1 MLRIVWCWTYR
12 RLGCHRLDRSGRV
25 YTRHTSI
32 LWLWCSCRSTHA
44 RRQLKLNH
52 PLKVKARL
60 SLPCLTLTL
69 HHNQGN
75 QSWQEEQEW
84 QAPPHSQLKN
94 ELGCETLCYCTCFS
108 LVLCV
113 SGNGGISFSPVVI
126 HWKIGWLL
134 LGLGWMHKDRRQV
147 YYRVLT
153 RGRYMWMCEENK
165 EWNEHVLVVIIII
178 IIITNSTNLLVYITI
193 TS

>member
-44 RRQLKLNH
+44 TCPTAIETEPP

-113 SGNGGISFSPVVI
+113 SGNGGISFSPVVVMD
-126 HWKIGWLL
+126 IGCFIWWIRDESGLL
-134 LGLGWMHKDRRQV
+134 WTSRNVVWIFVKKL
-147 YYRVLT
+147 
-153 RGRYMWMCEENK
+153 N
-165 EWNEHVLVVIIII
+165 EW
-178 IIITNSTNLLVYITI
+178 
-193 TS
+193 